1 MLLVGCVPL
10 ESTFFS
16 IHDAAKDGDAD
27 SVKKFLDQGVDIN
40 SQAGKWGNTPLHEA
54 AFWGNV
60 EVVRLLISKE
70 ANVDAK
76 DYYGCTPLHDAVDY
90 GNLEILELLLR
101 ELRLYHRC
109 TDERSTRYRL
119 GPLVTAVDS
128 HGLVVPHGGDC
139 VGQLVGLLRTGMG
152 WLVVLGSC

>member
-1 MLLVGCVPL
+1 MKHLLFTTIAAVVLVGCGPL

-16 IHDAAKDGDAD
+16 IHDAAKDGDVD

-40 SQAGKWGNTPLHEA
+40 SQAGRWGNTPLHEA

-60 EVVRLLISKE
+60 QVVRLLISEE

-90 GNLEILELLLR
+90 GNLEILELFLGKNTNVNAINEEGQTPLDLVSLKETANLLR
-101 ELRLYHRC
+101 K
-109 TDERSTRYRL
+109 
-119 GPLVTAVDS
+119 
-128 HGLVVPHGGDC
+128 HGGKTAKELKAE
-139 VGQLVGLLRTGMG
+139 GK
-152 WLVVLGSC
+152 

>member
-90 GNLEILELLLR
+90 GNLEILELLLGKNTYVNALN
-101 ELRLYHRC
+101 EDGQTPLDLASLKNTAKLLRK
-109 TDERSTRYRL
+109 
-119 GPLVTAVDS
+119 
-128 HGLVVPHGGDC
+128 HGGKT
-139 VGQLVGLLRTGMG
+139 GQELKTERK
-152 WLVVLGSC
+152 

>member
-1 MLLVGCVPL
+1 MKHLLLTITAAVLLMGCRPI

-16 IHDAAKDGDAD
+16 IHDAAKDGDVD

-70 ANVDAK
+70 ADVDAK
-76 DYYGCTPLHDAVDY
+76 DYYECTPLHDAVDY
-90 GNLEILELLLR
+90 GNLEILKLLLGKNTNVNAIN
-101 ELRLYHRC
+101 EDGETPLDLASLKETAKLLRK
-109 TDERSTRYRL
+109 
-119 GPLVTAVDS
+119 
-128 HGLVVPHGGDC
+128 HGGKTANELEAE
-139 VGQLVGLLRTGMG
+139 GK
-152 WLVVLGSC
+152 

>member
-1 MLLVGCVPL
+1 MKHILFTITAVMLLVGCVPL

-16 IHDAAKDGDAD
+16 IHDAAKDGDVD

-54 AFWGNV
+54 AFLGNV

-90 GNLEILELLLR
+90 GNLEILELLLGKNTYVNALN
-101 ELRLYHRC
+101 EDGQTPLDLASLKNTAKLLRK
-109 TDERSTRYRL
+109 
-119 GPLVTAVDS
+119 
-128 HGLVVPHGGDC
+128 HGGKT
-139 VGQLVGLLRTGMG
+139 GQELKTARK
-152 WLVVLGSC
+152 